1 VSVTL
6 QAVAGRHK
14 ISISK
19 WALVILSGVLLSGVL
34 IYKILGPLI
43 TMKSESASVELEL
56 SSLLLDGPVTFEHQ
70 VRPVLER
77 RCVICHGCY
86 DAPCQ
91 LKLSSSEGLQRG
103 ASEELVYNP
112 ARITP
117 MQPTRLFVDARSTA
131 EWRSREFHPVLNEG
145 PQSPENN
152 LRNSVLFHLLRLKQQ
167 HPQPRTD
174 QLPDSITLELNRE
187 QICPTLESIDEFTRE
202 HPLWGMPYA
211 MPDLS
216 EQEYRTL
223 VSWLAQGALAP
234 APPGPS
240 TTVLPQIKQWESFLN
255 QSSSKQR
262 LVSRYLYEH
271 LFHAHIHFAGSP
283 PREFYRLVRS
293 TTPPGQ
299 AIKEIPTVRPYD
311 DPGTAPFY
319 YRLLRYHP
327 SIVVKNHIVYEFSDQ
342 RLERYREL
350 FLNPDYDVRE
360 LPSYRPEIASNPFK
374 VFIDLPLKS
383 RYRFLLDDARF
394 FIEGFIK
401 GPVCRDQIALNVIE
415 DRFWVLFFDPEQE
428 VFTNEAQFIGAM
440 ADALQ
445 LPADRRSSLNLF
457 SIWTD
462 YWQRQRRYMASKQ
475 ALFEKINAHDINHA
489 LGYIWD
495 GNGTNPNAA
504 LTVFRHFDSGSVTYG
519 LVGNDPETA
528 WIIDYP
534 LLERIHYLLVAGF
547 NVYGNLIHQVNTRI
561 YMDFLRM
568 EGEDHFLVFL
578 PAGQRK
584 AIRDAWYTGLRT
596 SVEELFTAPQDWLQI
611 ESVSGYRTDNP
622 QRELYQYI
630 TGRVAAVAQQ
640 ADALNRCD
648 FDECREQ
655 SYDKDIVKVDTAME
669 MIAQMQGANLH
680 ALPDVAFV
688 RVRMDNSEQ
697 DMAYTLIR
705 NKAYKNVTSFLAD
718 ERERDRSDIDQDT
731 MTVVPWLEG
740 SYPNFFFSVAL
751 SEIDAFTVRCAAIRN
766 HGDYE
771 KFIDMYGVR
780 RTNPGF
786 WELADWFQDEHTRIQ
801 PVSSGLFDLNRY
813 QNR

>member
-1 VSVTL
+1 MESEPDSIVFELPSVVLNNPVS
-6 QAVAGRHK
+6 
-14 ISISK
+14 
-19 WALVILSGVLLSGVL
+19 
-34 IYKILGPLI
+34 
-43 TMKSESASVELEL
+43 
-56 SSLLLDGPVTFEHQ
+56 FEHQ

-77 RCVICHGCY
+77 RCVVCHGCY

-91 LKLSSSEGLQRG
+91 LKLSSNEGLRRG
-103 ASEELVYNP
+103 ASEELIYNP

-117 MQPTRLFVDARSTA
+117 MQPTRLFVDASSTA
-131 EWRSREFHPVLNEG
+131 EWRSRGFHPVLNEEQ
-145 PQSPENN
+145 QSPENN
-152 LRNSVLFHLLRLKQQ
+152 LKNSVLYRLLRLKQE

-174 QLPDSITLELNRE
+174 QLPDSFTLELNRE
-187 QICPTLESIDEFTRE
+187 QTCPTLESMDDFARE

-211 MPDLS
+211 MPDLA

-223 VSWLAQGALAP
+223 ISWLAQGAVAP
-234 APPGPS
+234 APPAPS
-240 TTVLPQIKQWESFLN
+240 PSVLPQIKQWESFLN

-283 PREFYRLVRS
+283 AREFYRLVRS

-299 AIKEIPTVRPYD
+299 TINEIPTVRPYD
-311 DPGTAPFY
+311 DPGGTPFY
-319 YRLLRYHP
+319 YRLQRYHP
-327 SIVVKNHIVYEFSDQ
+327 SIVVKNHIVYEFSDW

-350 FLNPDYDVRE
+350 FLAPDYDVRE
-360 LPSYRPEIASNPFK
+360 LPSYRAEVASNPFK
-374 VFIDLPLKS
+374 VFIDLPLRS

-428 VFTNEAQFIGAM
+428 VFTNDAQFIGNM
-440 ADALQ
+440 ADDLQ
-445 LPADRRSSLNLF
+445 LPADRRSSLNLI

-462 YWQRQRRYMASKQ
+462 YWQRQRRYMATKQ
-475 ALFEKINAHDINHA
+475 AWFKKINTHDINHA

-495 GNGTNPNAA
+495 GDGSNPNAA

-519 LVGNDPETA
+519 LVGDDPETA

-578 PAGQRK
+578 PAERRK
-584 AIRDAWYTGLRT
+584 EIRDAWYTGLRT
-596 SVEELFTAPQDWLQI
+596 GVGKFFTAPQDWLQVK
-611 ESVSGYRTDNP
+611 SVSGYRTDNP
-622 QRELYQYI
+622 QQELYQYI
-630 TGRVAAVAQQ
+630 MGRVAGVAQQ
-640 ADALNRCD
+640 ANAMSRCGVHD
-648 FDECREQ
+648 CRELQ
-655 SYDKDIVKVDTAME
+655 FDTDIAQVDRAME

-680 ALPDVAFV
+680 ALPDIAFV
-688 RVRMDNSEQ
+688 RVRVDNPEQ
-697 DMAYTLIR
+697 DIAYTMIR

-718 ERERDRSDIDQDT
+718 EHERDRSDIDRDT
-731 MTVVPWLEG
+731 MTVVRWLEG
-740 SYPNFFFSVAL
+740 SYPNFFFSVEL
-751 SEIDAFTVRCAAIRN
+751 SDIAAFAKRCAAIRN
-766 HGDYE
+766 QGDYE
-771 KFIDMYGVR
+771 KFVDLYGVR
-780 RTNPGF
+780 RSSPIF
-786 WELADWFQDEHTRIQ
+786 WEMADWFQDQYAQDQ
-801 PVSSGLFDLNRY
+801 PVRAGLFDLNRY

>member
-1 VSVTL
+1 MIVSG
-6 QAVAGRHK
+6 A
-14 ISISK
+14 
-19 WALVILSGVLLSGVL
+19 LLSAIL
-34 IYKILGPLI
+34 IYAVLQPKP
-43 TMKSESASVELEL
+43 AVEHEPANVEPAL
-56 SSLLLDGPVTFEHQ
+56 SSLLLDRPVAFDRE

-77 RCVICHGCY
+77 RCVVCHGCY

-91 LKLSSSEGLQRG
+91 LKLSSREGLRRG

-112 ARITP
+112 ARISP
-117 MQPTRLFVDARSTA
+117 MQPTRLFVDAKSTA
-131 EWRSREFHPVLNEG
+131 EWRTRGFHPVINEG
-145 PQSPENN
+145 QQSTEKN
-152 LRNSVLFHLLRLKQQ
+152 LEDSVLYRLLQLKQQ
-167 HPQPRTD
+167 HPQPESDR
-174 QLPDSITLELNRE
+174 LPDSLTLELNRE
-187 QICPTLESIDEFTRE
+187 QTCPTLESVDKFARE

-211 MPDLS
+211 MPNLP

-223 VSWLAQGALAP
+223 VSWLAQGAPAP

-240 TTVLPQIKQWESFLN
+240 TTVLPQIKQWEHFLN
-255 QSSSKQR
+255 QSSGKQQ

-283 PREFYRLVRS
+283 AREFYRLVRS
-293 TTPPGQ
+293 ALPPGET
-299 AIKEIPTVRPYD
+299 IDEIPTIRPYD

-319 YRLLRYHP
+319 YRLQRYHP
-327 SIVVKNHIVYEFSDQ
+327 SIVAKNHIVYEFSGQ

-350 FLNPDYDVRE
+350 FLEPDYEVRE

-374 VFIDLPLKS
+374 AFIDLPLKS
-383 RYRFLLDDARF
+383 RYRFMLDDARF

-401 GPVCRDQIALNVIE
+401 GPVCRDQIALSVIE

-428 VFTNEAQFIGAM
+428 VFTNDAQFIGNM
-440 ADALQ
+440 ADDLQ
-445 LPADRRSSLNLF
+445 LPADRRSTLNLL

-462 YWQRQRRYMASKQ
+462 YWQRQRRYMETKQ
-475 ALFEKINAHDINHA
+475 ALFEKINTHDIRHA
-489 LGYIWD
+489 MSFIWD
-495 GNGTNPNAA
+495 GDGTNPNAA

-519 LVGNDPETA
+519 LVGDAPETT

-547 NVYGNLIHQVNTRI
+547 NVYGNVVHQVNTRI

-578 PAGQRK
+578 PAKQRK
-584 AIRDAWYTGLRT
+584 AIRDGWYAGLRT
-596 SVEELFTAPQDWLQI
+596 SVEKFFTTPQDWLQV

-622 QRELYQYI
+622 QQELYQYI
-630 TGRVAAVAQQ
+630 TGRIAGVSQL
-640 ADALNRCD
+640 ADAMNRCGTHD
-648 FDECREQ
+648 CREPQ
-655 SYDKDIVKVDTAME
+655 LETDITQVDRAME
-669 MIAQMQGANLH
+669 MIAQMQGSRLH

-688 RVRMDNSEQ
+688 KVRLDSPEQ
-697 DMAYTLIR
+697 ALAYTLIR

-731 MTVVPWLEG
+731 MTVVPWMEG

-751 SEIDAFTVRCAAIRN
+751 SEIGDFTQRCAAIRN
-766 HGDYE
+766 HRDYE
-771 KFIDMYGVR
+771 KFVDRYGMR
-780 RTNPGF
+780 RTNPEF
-786 WELADWFQDEHTRIQ
+786 WEMADWFQDEYAQNR
-801 PVSSGLFDLNRY
+801 PVLSGLFDLNRY